1 MVYRSLLIIIYLFS
15 QSFFSQKNKSKD
27 IQISGDYTHLWTKT
41 VFPSLWSGFQRQDI
55 RSYDSKNQNVGI
67 SYIQQ
72 LSKRKKTVLTIYIYP
87 QKQID
92 NHALRDQFL
101 NYDYALNQNS
111 GSAVELKPL
120 FGSLSNDLVKVNYI
134 YSVFSN
140 SMGQADFF
148 NGVKYIDKQSL
159 LAIYECG
166 GWNVKIRVT
175 SDDMTEDQLLELK
188 QKIESYFNILNIASI
203 KPLPYKGEPDILL
216 SPAVQRDSMMT
227 KAIIIAA
234 KSKIEWLKN
243 NLDQREIFTGFNDM
257 KIDSEVYATEKMVEF
272 YKFHKN
278 DWQIKPET
286 EKYFSEM
293 LRIVENKKTKDHIY
307 EKFHYI
313 VDYPEGESQKT
324 NYIQFKIDRDI
335 SEDTNEYFY
344 KIFYTLE

>member
-1 MVYRSLLIIIYLFS
+1 MIYRSLLIIIYLFS
-15 QSFFSQKNKSKD
+15 LPFFSQTNQSKD
-27 IQISGDYTHLWTKT
+27 LHVSGDYTHLWTKT
-41 VFPSLWSGFQRQDI
+41 VFPSLWAGFQRQDV

-72 LSKRKKTVLTIYIYP
+72 LSKKKKTVLTIYIYP
-87 QKQID
+87 QKEID
-92 NHALRDQFL
+92 NHNLRDQFL
-101 NYDYALNQNS
+101 SYDYALNQNS

-120 FGSLSNDLVKVNYI
+120 FGSLSNDLLKVNYI

-140 SMGQADFF
+140 SMGKADFF
-148 NGVKYIDKQSL
+148 SGVKYTDKQSL

-175 SDDMTEDQLLELK
+175 SDDMTKDQLLELK
-188 QKIESYFNILNIASI
+188 QKTEAYFNILTIAAI
-203 KPLPYKGEPDILL
+203 KLFPYKNEPDIVL

-227 KAIIIAA
+227 KAMIAAA
-234 KSKIEWLKN
+234 KSKIEWSKN
-243 NLDQREIFTGFNDM
+243 NLDKKEILTGFNDM

-272 YKFHKN
+272 YKLHKN
-278 DWQIKPET
+278 DWPIQPET
-286 EKYFSEM
+286 EKYFNEM
-293 LRIVENKKTKDHIY
+293 IRIVENKKTKDHIY

-313 VDYPEGESQKT
+313 VDYPEGESQKA
-324 NYIQFKIDRDI
+324 NYIQFKIDHDI